1 MDEYEVIDKWTYY
14 TSPVVTEDCVNDEHE
29 DSIRNYLDDKN
40 YTEVNDEVREIS
52 IETDNEYIINKDITD
67 NETEKNLDTYK
78 EVIDEC
84 PDDTSTDMMED
95 GVNKNLDDTNK
106 KYLNEINEIGVYEDG
121 GYWSLL

>member
-1 MDEYEVIDKWTYY
+1 M
-14 TSPVVTEDCVNDEHE
+14 TEDCVNDEHE

-52 IETDNEYIINKDITD
+52 IETD